1 MNLPC
6 KRHETVWKNNKNQ
19 KEESA
24 MKGPWNLHESDILPK
39 TEAEIKQKNQIDNQH
54 RLFG

>member
-1 MNLPC
+1 MDSVVGLDFFQE
-6 KRHETVWKNNKNQ
+6 KKQ

-24 MKGPWNLHESDILPK
+24 MKGPWNLHE
-39 TEAEIKQKNQIDNQH
+39 AEIRQKNQIDNQH